1 MKLLLAVS
9 LACAGCLLFA
19 DEASQEAGDWP
30 TFGHD
35 PGGQRYS
42 PLAIIDRSNV
52 SVLKVAWT
60 FRTGDAY
67 QPQKSKP
74 TAFETTPLYVDG
86 TLYVGT
92 PLGRVIALDPVSGSQ
107 RWAYDPHIDRDSGYG
122 DYSHRGVATWVPQ
135 SGGERRIFIATI
147 DARLIA
153 LDAATGKVCARFG
166 DNGVIDLRHGLRTPP
181 RNNWEYEETSPPA
194 IAGDTVVVG
203 SAIADNGSVEMVSG
217 EVRGFDARTG
227 KLKWTWD
234 PIPQSK
240 LDPAARSWSKDSAKR
255 TGAANAWSVIAVD
268 PARNLVF
275 VPTGSASPDYFGGER
290 SGDNLYA
297 NSVIALRADTGERVW
312 HFQTVHH
319 DLWDFD
325 VATPPLLFDMQKDG
339 VTIPAIAVGS
349 KTGNLFLLNRES
361 GKPIW
366 GVEERAVPKSDVPGE
381 SASPTQP
388 FPLKPAPLTSQTM
401 TAADAWGVDEA
412 DRKWCRDE
420 IGGLRTEGI
429 FTPPSVKGSLSIPGN
444 IGGQNW
450 GGMAYDPV
458 HHLLVLPDNHIAAEV
473 KLIPRADYESLRN
486 SGGRRLN
493 GDWEFAPQRG
503 TPYGMMRRFLLGP
516 KHLPC
521 TAPPWG
527 TLLAVDTTTG
537 DKKWEVPLGR
547 LSIGKDH
554 PATPA
559 EWGSIVLG
567 GPIATG
573 GGLVFVA
580 GTLDNAIYAFDV
592 ETGKQLW
599 RGDLPTSARATPMT
613 YRGPDGKQY
622 LVIVAGGHQPAG
634 SQPLGDYVVAF
645 TL

>member
-1 MKLLLAVS
+1 
-9 LACAGCLLFA
+9 
-19 DEASQEAGDWP
+19 
-30 TFGHD
+30 
-35 PGGQRYS
+35 
-42 PLAIIDRSNV
+42 
-52 SVLKVAWT
+52 
-60 FRTGDAY
+60 
-67 QPQKSKP
+67 
-74 TAFETTPLYVDG
+74 
-86 TLYVGT
+86 
-92 PLGRVIALDPVSGSQ
+92 
-107 RWAYDPHIDRDSGYG
+107 
-122 DYSHRGVATWVPQ
+122 
-135 SGGERRIFIATI
+135 
-147 DARLIA
+147 
-153 LDAATGKVCARFG
+153 
-166 DNGVIDLRHGLRTPP
+166 
-181 RNNWEYEETSPPA
+181 
-194 IAGDTVVVG
+194 
-203 SAIADNGSVEMVSG
+203 
-217 EVRGFDARTG
+217 
-227 KLKWTWD
+227 
-234 PIPQSK
+234 
-240 LDPAARSWSKDSAKR
+240 
-255 TGAANAWSVIAVD
+255 
-268 PARNLVF
+268 
-275 VPTGSASPDYFGGER
+275 
-290 SGDNLYA
+290 
-297 NSVIALRADTGERVW
+297 
-312 HFQTVHH
+312 
-319 DLWDFD
+319 
-325 VATPPLLFDMQKDG
+325 MQKDG

-580 GTLDNAIYAFDV
+580 GTLDNAIYAFNV